1 MASTETNDQ
10 TRISGILLAAGNSRR
25 MGCSKLLL
33 PYHGRP
39 LLQHALDAAA
49 ASCLDEI
56 VLVLGKGARQVLEA
70 IDLPDATPVRVAIN
84 EEPASGQSASLRRG
98 LRATDPRAA
107 AAAIL
112 LGDQPQMTSA
122 RIDQGATAFET
133 DGKAVVRPV
142 YFGPHGDRVPGH
154 PVLVA
159 RRVWPEV
166 EKLSGD
172 KGMRSLLA
180 RKPEWLRELPL
191 DGEPPGDID
200 SWQDYWEAAN
210 PVGSRE

>member
-1 MASTETNDQ
+1 MPTAEANEK
-10 TRISGILLAAGNSRR
+10 TRISGILLAAGTSRR
-25 MGCSKLLL
+25 MGFPKLLL
-33 PYHGRP
+33 PYRGQP

-70 IDLPDATPVRVAIN
+70 IDLPGATPVRIAIN
-84 EEPASGQSASLRRG
+84 EDPASGQSASLRQG
-98 LRATDPRAA
+98 LRSTDPRAA

-112 LGDQPQMTSA
+112 LGDQPQMTGA
-122 RIDQGATAFET
+122 RIDAVTASFET

-142 YFGPHGDRVPGH
+142 YCGPQGDRVPGH

-166 EKLSGD
+166 EKLNGD
-172 KGMRSLLA
+172 EGMRSLLA
-180 RKPEWLRELPL
+180 REPEWLRELPL

-200 SWQDYWEAAN
+200 NWNDYWKAAK
-210 PVGSRE
+210 PAGSRE